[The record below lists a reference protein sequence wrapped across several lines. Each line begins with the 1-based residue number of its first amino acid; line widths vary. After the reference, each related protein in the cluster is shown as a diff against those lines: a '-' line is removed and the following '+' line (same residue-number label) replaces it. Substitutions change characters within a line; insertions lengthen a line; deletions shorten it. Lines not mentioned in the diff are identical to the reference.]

1 MTKELLEKKINE
13 YNKLEKYFGTD
24 KSGAIIYNERL
35 DQELALNN
43 LEKNY
48 PYSGF
53 YDFLNWIDGKTK
65 SELMTDLMNFNE
77 KNDEEKHK
85 KIIYPSGEQKAIIN
99 CITENKNCVVD
110 AVAGSGKTTTVMFI
124 AQENSKKKILQVT
137 YNKELKLEVREKVE
151 SAKITNLDIH
161 TYHSLAVRFYDK
173 NCYTDDKIIKV
184 LSNNSTPKVIIKY
197 DIIIVDEVQ
206 DMTPNYYSLIC
217 KFIND
222 MKMDNSTMLILG
234 DRYQGVYDF
243 KNADTRFL
251 TFSDKIM
258 SKNNNFVKLP
268 MQESYRV
275 TKQIAWFV
283 NKVML
288 GQDRIVSNKDSKHRV
303 YYYRKNRFAVFSI
316 FAQKI
321 LQLIKE
327 GYKPSDFFILAPSL
341 KSVSP
346 NNPIK
351 KLENKLVD
359 MKIPVYF
366 SRNDEEGLNRDI
378 IKGKVVFTTF
388 HQSKGRER
396 KICIVFGFDSSY
408 FMYYNKNK
416 NPTECPSELY
426 VAITRASEILM
437 IFEGD
442 DEKPLEFLKLDHA
455 QMRNSGIVDFQGNYP
470 KEKKERVKPNDDIH
484 KTTVSELTSYVSE
497 ENNEKLMNILN
508 IIFKTE
514 SDPISKYTI
523 DMPSSIKTDSG
534 KTEDVS
540 DINGL
545 AIPAM
550 FEHKKTGV
558 SKLQIMIKEMY
569 DESSKPIQKLINEV
583 LNNKIEKGN
592 SIGKFLCMGN
602 LYIAL
607 SENIHSKLS
616 QIDKY
621 KWLTE
626 DMVKICSKNLKNNV
640 GKDPEFEMSLGNNIR
655 DNNIRFFKYVTNAYG
670 ELEINCRVDCVDSK
684 TLWEFK
690 CVSEISNEHL
700 LQLVVYAW
708 IWEKS
713 MKEQFGKKKFK
724 LLNIRT
730 GEIQVLKYDNFHAE
744 EIISI
749 LLSNKY
755 YVKPKDND
763 KDFIERCNKIRD
775 KIKKSVN
782 KPIEKNL
789 FDFGTFSDLKS
800 NNSNNSENSKFDNS
814 EEDNNVDFRSFFDDV
829 KPNTKKITKTVKQ
842 TLSDSEN
849 EKIDKPKK
857 SSKKITKVIK
867 QNSSDS
873 ENEKPKKSTKESSKK
888 K

>member
-1 MTKELLEKKINE
+1 MSKQLLEKKISE
-13 YNKLEKYFGTD
+13 YKRLEQYFGTD
-24 KSGAIIYNERL
+24 KNGAIVYDERL
-35 DQELALNN
+35 DQELGLSN

-48 PYSGF
+48 PFTGF
-53 YDFLNWIDGKTK
+53 YDFLNWVDGKTK
-65 SELMTDLMNFNE
+65 GELQSDLMNFDENNE
-77 KNDEEKHK
+77 ESKIIP

-99 CITENKNCVVD
+99 CITNGKNCMVD

-124 AQENSKKKILQVT
+124 AQENPKKKILQVT

-151 SAKITNLDIH
+151 NAKITNLDIH

-173 NCYTDDKIIKV
+173 TCYTDDKIIKI
-184 LSNNSTPKVIIKY
+184 LSNNSAPKIVTKY

-206 DMTPNYYSLIC
+206 DMTPNYFSLIC
-217 KFIND
+217 KFIHD
-222 MKMDNSTMLILG
+222 MKMENSTMLILG

-251 TFSDKIM
+251 TFSDKILTTA
-258 SKNNNFVKLP
+258 NDFVKLP

-275 TKQIAWFV
+275 TRQIAWFV

-288 GQDRIVSNKDSKHRV
+288 GQDRIIANKEGKHKI
-303 YYYRKNRFAVFSI
+303 YYYRKNRFVAFSI

-321 LQLIKE
+321 LQLLKE

-341 KSVSP
+341 KSVSA
-346 NNPIK
+346 NSPIK
-351 KLENKLVD
+351 KLENKLVE
-359 MKIPVYF
+359 MKIPIYF
-366 SRNDEEGLNRDI
+366 SRNDEEGLDRDI

-416 NPTECPSELY
+416 DPKECPSELY
-426 VAITRASEILM
+426 VAVTRASEILM
-437 IFEGD
+437 VFEGE
-442 DEKPLEFLKLDHA
+442 DEKPLEFLRMDHA
-455 QMRNSGIVDFQGNYP
+455 EMRKSGIIDFQGNYP
-470 KEKKERVKPNDDIH
+470 KDKKDKEKTIDDVH

-497 ENNEKLMNILN
+497 ENNEKLIDILN
-508 IIFKTE
+508 ILFVTE
-514 SDPISKYTI
+514 SDAVAKYTI
-523 DMPSSIKTDSG
+523 DIPSSIKTDSG

-558 SKLQIMIKEMY
+558 SKLQIMIKDMY
-569 DESSKPIQKLINEV
+569 DESSQSIQKIINNV
-583 LNNKIEKGN
+583 LTNKIDKKDA
-592 SIGKFLCMGN
+592 IGKFLCMGN

-607 SENIHSKLS
+607 NEKIHSKLS

-626 DMVKICSKNLKNNV
+626 DMVNICSKNLKNNV
-640 GKDPEFEMSLGNNIR
+640 GKDPEFEMSLGNCDRENGTKY
-655 DNNIRFFKYVTNAYG
+655 FKYVTNAYG
-670 ELEINCRVDCVDSK
+670 ELEISSRIDCVDKK

-690 CVSEISNEHL
+690 CVSELSNEHL

-713 MKEQFGKKKFK
+713 MKDQYGKKKFK
-724 LLNIRT
+724 ILNIRT
-730 GEIQVLKYDNFHAE
+730 GEVKVLKYDNFHVE

-755 YVKPKDND
+755 YIKPKDND
-763 KDFIERCNKIRD
+763 KDFIERCGKIRER
-775 KIKKSVN
+775 IANSVN
-782 KPIEKNL
+782 KPIERSL
-789 FDFGTFSDLKS
+789 FEFGGFDDADVADE
-800 NNSNNSENSKFDNS
+800 NSNDNT
-814 EEDNNVDFRSFFDDV
+814 NFKSFFDDI
-829 KPNTKKITKTVKQ
+829 KDNKKNKKTVK
-842 TLSDSEN
+842 N
-849 EKIDKPKK
+849 EVD
-857 SSKKITKVIK
+857 
-867 QNSSDS
+867 
-873 ENEKPKKSTKESSKK
+873 EKPKKSTKITKSTKTKNKDVDSDSEKSQKIKSKK
-888 K
+888 VSKNTKEK

>member
-1 MTKELLEKKINE
+1 MSKKLLERKISE
-13 YNKLEKYFGTD
+13 YKRLETYFGTD
-24 KSGAIIYNERL
+24 KNGSIIYDERL

-43 LEKNY
+43 LEKNF
-48 PYSGF
+48 PFTGF
-53 YDFLNWIDGKTK
+53 YDFLNWVDGKTK
-65 SELMTDLMNFNE
+65 RELESMLINFDDFDAD
-77 KNDEEKHK
+77 KNDETNTSS
-85 KIIYPSGEQKAIIN
+85 KIIYPSNEQKAIIN
-99 CITENKNCVVD
+99 CITNEKNATVD

-124 AQENSKKKILQVT
+124 AQENSKKRILQVT

-151 SAKITNLDIH
+151 NAKITNLDIH

-173 NCYTDDKIIKV
+173 NCYTDDKIIKI
-184 LSNNSTPKVIIKY
+184 LSSNNAPKVVIKY

-206 DMTPNYYSLIC
+206 DMTPNYFSLIC

-222 MKMDNSTMLILG
+222 MKMQNSTILVLG

-251 TFSDKIM
+251 TFSDKIL
-258 SKNNNFVKLP
+258 SNKKEFVKLP

-288 GQDRIVSNKDSKHRV
+288 GQDRIISNKDSNHKV
-303 YYYRKNRFAVFSI
+303 YYYRKNRFMVFSI

-341 KSVSP
+341 KSVS
-346 NNPIK
+346 NNSPIK

-366 SRNDEEGLNRDI
+366 SRNDEDGLDRDI

-408 FMYYNKNK
+408 FVYFNKNK
-416 NPTECPSELY
+416 NPKECPSELY

-437 IFEGD
+437 IFEGED
-442 DEKPLEFLKLDHA
+442 QQPLDFLQMDHLE
-455 QMRNSGIVDFQGNYP
+455 MKKSNMVDFQGSFL
-470 KEKKERVKPNDDIH
+470 KEKKDNKKIVDDVH
-484 KTTVSELTSYVSE
+484 KTTVTELTSYVSE
-497 ENNEKLMNILN
+497 ENNEKLIEILN
-508 IIFKTE
+508 NIFVTE
-514 SDPISKYTI
+514 SEPVKKYTI
-523 DMPSSIKTDSG
+523 DIPLSIKTEAG

-569 DESSKPIQKLINEV
+569 DESSLSIQKIINNV
-583 LNNKIEKGN
+583 LNNKIDKSD

-602 LYIAL
+602 LFIAL
-607 SENIHSKLS
+607 NEKIHSKLS

-626 DMVKICSKNLKNNV
+626 DMVKSCSKNLKNNV
-640 GKDPEFEMSLGNNIR
+640 GKDPEFEMALGNYEYEGGA
-655 DNNIRFFKYVTNAYG
+655 KYFRYITNTYG
-670 ELEINCRVDCVDSK
+670 ELEITSRVDCVDHK

-690 CVSEISNEHL
+690 CVSQLSNEHL

-713 MKEQFGKKKFK
+713 MKDSVGKKKFK
-724 LLNIRT
+724 ILNIRT
-730 GEIQVLKYDNFHAE
+730 GEVKVLKYNNFYVE

-749 LLSNKY
+749 LLANKY

-763 KDFIERCNKIRD
+763 KEFIERCRKVRERIEN
-775 KIKKSVN
+775 SVN
-782 KPIEKNL
+782 KPLEKSL
-789 FDFGTFSDLKS
+789 FEFGGSNEMAEDSDNDNDTTDFK
-800 NNSNNSENSKFDNS
+800 
-814 EEDNNVDFRSFFDDV
+814 SFFDD
-829 KPNTKKITKTVKQ
+829 I
-842 TLSDSEN
+842 
-849 EKIDKPKK
+849 KPKK
-857 SSKKITKVIK
+857 TTK
-867 QNSSDS
+867 NNNTG
-873 ENEKPKKSTKESSKK
+873 NEKPQKKTKTNGKK
-888 K
+888 